1 MNGVRSNF
9 RLPYLALV
17 AVVGALSLAGDASA
31 CSTMRANKA
40 SSACCVGGGQSA
52 CCCESIKTELPLE
65 SSGRTLV
72 RSTNGA
78 GHFTPA
84 PSCGCRSG
92 NSNEPAP
99 KPESPTSRQRTDR
112 DRVESHEP
120 TVHVNRTVTITR
132 LILPSAS
139 PPATPLY
146 LRMSRLLI

>member
-1 MNGVRSNF
+1 VNGLRSNL
-9 RLPYLALV
+9 RLPYLVLA
-17 AVVGALSLAGDASA
+17 AIVGIQSVDREASA
-31 CSTMRANKA
+31 CSTMRATTA
-40 SSACCVGGGQSA
+40 PSACCVGGGQSA
-52 CCCESIKTELPLE
+52 CCCESIKTEPPLE
-65 SSGRTLV
+65 SSGRRLAT
-72 RSTNGA
+72 STNDA

-99 KPESPTSRQRTDR
+99 KPESPTSRHRTDR

-120 TVHVNRTVTITR
+120 TVHVNRALTITR
-132 LILPSAS
+132 LILASAS